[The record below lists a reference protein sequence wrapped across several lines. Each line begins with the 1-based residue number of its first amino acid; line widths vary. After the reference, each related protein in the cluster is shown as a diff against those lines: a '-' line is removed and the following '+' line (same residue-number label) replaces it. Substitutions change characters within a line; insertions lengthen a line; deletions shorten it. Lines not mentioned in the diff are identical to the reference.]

1 MTTFFFLFVCLV
13 RNLRFLLFLVLH
25 VKRQTFPAPC
35 FQYLSFSSFS
45 SFLSFSFSFTLLT
58 SLLIALFVPPLHFIC
73 TYHNMPMTTDPPP
86 FTICSNETI
95 SVNSSLRQNE
105 QQLWKIVEKQRS
117 VIQDLQEELSRARID
132 RNNLLTQLET
142 ARQQL
147 LQLEKCNGHEY
158 QEPPAVVDDDQQSPL
173 RGSQS
178 SSSSG
183 SSSNSSC
190 PVPPPRSP
198 YRQHNCSADLQDS
211 SAAGASPTVVRPAK
225 SMDETTAMDPSSPPR
240 SSFTSSRP
248 VSPTFKKS
256 RSPVSVILD
265 KDAQVFAKY
274 QESLLLHSRKDGQQQ
289 QRDTRLWSPPPPRPP
304 APPPHQQHQR
314 HVRRAS
320 SQPAI
325 SQNPPPQHFFATAK
339 DEMPPASKVIEN
351 SLDELS
357 VKVLGSNITTNHKG
371 KGVISFTISVQRGSD
386 ELWRIEKL
394 YSDFLAL
401 DAQLKSINKVRSR
414 ESKVNKL
421 PDKALFAT
429 HTPNKANQRKVGSLN
444 TLSFLFMQSFLFL
457 NQ

>member
-1 MTTFFFLFVCLV
+1 
-13 RNLRFLLFLVLH
+13 
-25 VKRQTFPAPC
+25 
-35 FQYLSFSSFS
+35 
-45 SFLSFSFSFTLLT
+45 
-58 SLLIALFVPPLHFIC
+58 
-73 TYHNMPMTTDPPP
+73 MPMTTDPPP
-86 FTICSNETI
+86 FTIGSNETI

-325 SQNPPPQHFFATAK
+325 SQNSPPQHFFATAK